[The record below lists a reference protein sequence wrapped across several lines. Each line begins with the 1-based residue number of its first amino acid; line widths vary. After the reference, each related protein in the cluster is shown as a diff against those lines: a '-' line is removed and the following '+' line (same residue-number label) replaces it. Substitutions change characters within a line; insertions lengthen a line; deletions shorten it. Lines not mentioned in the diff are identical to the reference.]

1 MHTIG
6 NYVFDSSR
14 LIIYKSDIHKETVDI
29 INAAFPNDPDY
40 KSVLSDLTKVNPDEM
55 HMDKIAINNIGI
67 CLTYNCNL
75 RCNYCGYSS
84 AEQDKNTLI

>member
-14 LIIYKSDIHKETVDI
+14 LIIYKS
-29 INAAFPNDPDY
+29 DY

-84 AEQDKNTLI
+84 AEQDKNNLI